1 MYCQD
6 IYSTYQNKVVE
17 IEFKPESE
25 SYKKYRSNLIGNFF
39 YPASTGAPFYG
50 DIKVNENLTYQHQL
64 IKLAFVLR
72 PGFIAKYQIS
82 EEMQKQLMDEGFSCS
97 DIQKITSSNDISL
110 YVNGFS
116 NNNEI
121 IFAISGA
128 WSYNQQTAEINFFE
142 NAQLKAKFS
151 GNDFY
156 SFCNE
161 IRGCLPTQVP
171 KILET
176 YKLKINAISTSVD
189 LLKALCNIFI
199 WLEYYF
205 VEGDIAPDP
214 NKMVNNSEF
223 LPKMYDEF
231 IIDYSSNTEVP
242 QKEIYLI
249 KQQYRFGDTIKLLD
263 ELTRL
268 NLLSKVV
275 LKVQHIEYPNYF
287 IPFTKTDYTFLLN
300 DRRDLYAL
308 YNSIVKDRNMCLN
321 KFFNNR

>member
-1 MYCQD
+1 MHCQD

-25 SYKKYRSNLIGNFF
+25 SYKKYRSNLVGSFF
-39 YPASTGAPFYG
+39 YPSSTGAPFYG
-50 DIKVNENLTYQHQL
+50 DIKINENLTYQHQL
-64 IKLAFVLR
+64 LRLAFVLR
-72 PGFIAKYQIS
+72 PGFIGKYQIS
-82 EEMQKQLMDEGFSCS
+82 GEMQKQLMDEGFPCS
-97 DIQKITSSNDISL
+97 DIQKITSSNDVSL
-110 YVNGFS
+110 FVSGFL

-121 IFAISGA
+121 TYGVSGA
-128 WSYNQQTAEINFFE
+128 WSYNQQASAISFFE
-142 NAQLKAKFS
+142 NGQIKTKLS

-161 IRGCLPTQVP
+161 IRGCLPAQVP
-171 KILET
+171 NILNK
-176 YKLKINAISTSVD
+176 YKLNLNEIGISVD

-231 IIDYSSNTEVP
+231 IIDYSSNTEA

-249 KQQYRFGDTIKLLD
+249 KQQYRFGDAISLLD
-263 ELTRL
+263 ELVRL
-268 NLLSKVV
+268 NLLCKVV
-275 LKVQHIEYPNYF
+275 LKVQLNEYPNYF
-287 IPFTKTDYTFLLN
+287 IPFTKADYTFLLN
-300 DRRDLYAL
+300 ERRDLYAL
-308 YNSIVKDRNMCLN
+308 YNAIVNDRNVCLN
-321 KFFNNR
+321 NFFNNR